1 MKDPKMTDSHD
12 AEVLPEKRI
21 MVLLVDD
28 QALVG
33 ESLRRLLAAE
43 KDIDFHFCPDG
54 TTALQ
59 QAARIG
65 PTVILQDL
73 VMPGI
78 NGLDLVRQYREHPQ
92 LKNIPILVL
101 SVREEPE
108 TKHEA
113 FAAGASDY
121 LVKLPDRLEMLARI
135 RYHSGAYLAR
145 RDRDEAMRALRQ
157 SQTELVDSNTALISL
172 NQQLEVA
179 TKSKSEFLAMMS
191 HEIRTPLNG
200 VLGFSDLLS
209 ETKLDEEQRGFV
221 ETIRS
226 SGRSL
231 LTVIND
237 VLDFSKIEAG
247 KLVIENEVFDIERC
261 LKEGCELFLPGAR
274 ENGTSLSWEVA
285 PGLPARA
292 TGDPMRLRQIISNLV
307 SNAVKFTRKGTVLV
321 TVEKGDI
328 HELSATLQKYFAPPP
343 EGAFFLRVSV
353 ADTGIGIPAEK
364 QGQLFRSFDQLDPS
378 TARKFGGSGLGLAIC
393 RRLCQLMGGEIWTAP
408 HRAQGSE
415 FVFMVQVSE
424 AQNFSGDSEADAAR
438 ADTEISDCLV
448 GSHVMI
454 AEDNKVN
461 ALLMS
466 TMLKKFGITARLA
479 ANGAFAVEIALEDVV
494 DLIFMDVQ
502 MPEVDGL
509 EATKAIRDN
518 EAKTGKKPCYI
529 IALTAEAM
537 EGDAAKCRDA
547 GMNDYLSKPLKLPEL
562 AAALARYCSHRASVA
577 S

>member
-78 NGLDLVRQYREHPQ
+78 NGLDLVRQYREHSQ

-247 KLVIENEVFDIERC
+247 KLVIENEAFDIERC
-261 LKEGCELFLPGAR
+261 VKEGCELFLPGAR
-274 ENGTSLSWEVA
+274 ESGTSLTWEVA

-343 EGAFFLRVSV
+343 DGAFFLRISV

-479 ANGAFAVEIALEDVV
+479 ANGALAVEIALEDVV